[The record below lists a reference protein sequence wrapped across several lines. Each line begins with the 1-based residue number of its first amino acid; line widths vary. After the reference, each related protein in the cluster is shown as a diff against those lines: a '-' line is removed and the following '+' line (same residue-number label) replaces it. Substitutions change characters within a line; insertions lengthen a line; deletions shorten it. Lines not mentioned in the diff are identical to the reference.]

1 MQVPYMVD
9 PACLMGTGFFPGG
22 EEDAYCMERD
32 DKRLIATAE
41 IPLTAYHKDE
51 ILDISELP
59 KKYI

>member
-59 KKYI
+59 KTYV